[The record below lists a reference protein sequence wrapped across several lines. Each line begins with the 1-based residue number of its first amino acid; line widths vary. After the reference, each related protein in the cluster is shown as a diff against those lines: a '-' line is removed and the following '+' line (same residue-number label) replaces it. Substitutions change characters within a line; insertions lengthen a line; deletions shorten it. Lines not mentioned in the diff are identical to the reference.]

1 LPSRSR
7 LERAMKGSDQTGL
20 VGGGLGIGG
29 SRGLSF
35 QLGPGDHQAV
45 VGAGFFCLLGLL
57 AVVVEAV
64 GQGSAVG
71 GEIAMAGEV
80 LELKQDIRCA

>member
-1 LPSRSR
+1 MQILH
-7 LERAMKGSDQTGL
+7 RAATGSDQAGL
-20 VGGGLGIGG
+20 KGSGLGRGGG
-29 SRGLSF
+29 RGLPLQF
-35 QLGPGDHQAV
+35 RPGDHQAV